1 MNTLSIHLFGRMRV
15 GFAGTPSE
23 ISIPPSARSL
33 LAYLLLQPHRF
44 YAREILFDI
53 CWGDR
58 PENQAR
64 DCLNTALWRLRRAL
78 EKDKISKGAYLVTT
92 QAGEIGFNWGCAHW
106 LDLETF
112 DGYTRHF
119 LGVPAAGL
127 EPEHVQAVETVLPL
141 YEGDLLEGFYDD
153 WALRE
158 RERLRLV
165 YLDCLD
171 RLMRYYYKRGAYE
184 QSLHFGRSILRL
196 DPLREDIHREIM
208 RLYSQTGQRTLSV
221 SQYKLCS
228 ELLTAELGISPMPE
242 TETLLA
248 QIMAG
253 EPVTHPEPV
262 KPRRLPPSGD
272 RCPAI
277 SEEARLLLEHAMQRL
292 SAAREELTG
301 AMQLIEQF
309 STGRQDERPGPKQGK
324 NNFL

>member
-1 MNTLSIHLFGRMRV
+1 MNTLCIHLFGRMRV

-23 ISIPPSARSL
+23 ISIPPSARAL

-78 EKDKISKGAYLVTT
+78 EKDTISKGTYLVTT
-92 QAGEIGFNWGCAHW
+92 QAGEVGFNWGCEHW
-106 LDLETF
+106 LDLESF
-112 DGYTRHF
+112 DVCTRKF
-119 LGVPAAGL
+119 LGLTGDGL
-127 EPEHVQAVETVLPL
+127 APEHVQAVEAVLPM
-141 YEGDLLEGFYDD
+141 YEGDLLEGFYED

-165 YLDCLD
+165 YLDCLE
-171 RLMRYYYKRGAYE
+171 RLMRYHHKRGAYE
-184 QSLHFGRSILRL
+184 QSLHLGRSILRL

-208 RLYSQTGQRTLSV
+208 RLYLQTGQRTLSV
-221 SQYKLCS
+221 NQYKICS
-228 ELLTAELGISPMPE
+228 EILAAELGISPMPE

-248 QIMAG
+248 QIMSG
-253 EPVTHPEPV
+253 VTVTHPEPV
-262 KPRRLPPSGD
+262 KPRHLTLPGD
-272 RCPAI
+272 RRQAI

-292 SAAREELTG
+292 RAAREELTC
-301 AMQLIEQF
+301 AMQLIEHF
-309 STGRQDERPGPKQGK
+309 STGRQDERTGPK
-324 NNFL
+324 